1 MSASIHD
8 VARVSGVSTA
18 TVSRALRGLPTV
30 SEPTR
35 QKVLRAADSLGYV
48 ISSNASSLSTGRTN
62 AIGVVVPA
70 INKWF
75 YSSVL
80 EGADQI
86 LRNAGYDL
94 IVYNLGGSEEN
105 RQRVFNRA
113 MLRERIDAVLILC
126 RALLEVEQAVI
137 ADLHY
142 PSVVVGG
149 RFDGGISVS
158 IDDGDACRKA
168 IDYLAALGHRRI
180 GYIGGQTDDTSSFSV
195 SRARNE
201 AFGAAMA
208 EAGLEVDPAHVAYSE
223 FTIAGGARATEQIL
237 SDAGTGAGSVT
248 GTGIGIATAAG
259 AGTGTGAGSG
269 SGAGRPSAIFA
280 ACDEMAFGAI
290 SAARRNGLRV
300 PEDLSIVGI
309 DNHEAAE
316 ALGLTTVAQDPIGQG
331 AAAARILLDAL
342 RGSEA
347 KPGWIVTPS
356 ELVVRRSAAPLA
368 TTTGR

>member
-8 VARVSGVSTA
+8 VARASGVSTA

-30 SEPTR
+30 SELTR

-94 IVYNLGGSEEN
+94 IVYNLGGSDEN

-168 IDYLAALGHRRI
+168 VDYLAALGHRRI
-180 GYIGGQTDDTSSFSV
+180 GFIGGLTDDSSSFSV

-208 EAGLEVDPAHVAYSE
+208 EAGLEVDQSHVAYSD

-237 SDAGTGAGSVT
+237 SDAGTGAGS
-248 GTGIGIATAAG
+248 
-259 AGTGTGAGSG
+259 GTGTGAGA
-269 SGAGRPSAIFA
+269 GAGLPSAIFA

-316 ALGLTTVAQDPIGQG
+316 ALGLTTVAQDPLGQG
-331 AAAARILLDAL
+331 ATAARILLDAL

-356 ELVVRRSAAPLA
+356 ELVVRRSAAPMSQ
-368 TTTGR
+368 TRR

>member
-30 SEPTR
+30 SELTR

-158 IDDGDACRKA
+158 IDDGDACGKA

-180 GYIGGQTDDTSSFSV
+180 GFIGGQTDDSSSFSV

-208 EAGLEVDPAHVAYSE
+208 EAGLEVDQAHVAYSD

-237 SDAGTGAGSVT
+237 SDAGTGAGS
-248 GTGIGIATAAG
+248 GT
-259 AGTGTGAGSG
+259 GTGTGAGPG
-269 SGAGRPSAIFA
+269 TGLPSAIFA

-316 ALGLTTVAQDPIGQG
+316 ALGLTTVAQDPLGQG

-342 RGSEA
+342 RGSEP

-356 ELVVRRSAAPLA
+356 ELVVRRSAAPMSL
-368 TTTGR
+368 THS

>member
-8 VARVSGVSTA
+8 VARLSGVSTA

-30 SEPTR
+30 SELTR

-180 GYIGGQTDDTSSFSV
+180 GFIGGQTDDSSSFSV

-208 EAGLEVDPAHVAYSE
+208 EAGLEVDQSHVAYSD
-223 FTIAGGARATEQIL
+223 FTISGGARATEQIL
-237 SDAGTGAGSVT
+237 SDAGTGAGS
-248 GTGIGIATAAG
+248 G
-259 AGTGTGAGSG
+259 AGTGTGAGSSTRTG
-269 SGAGRPSAIFA
+269 SGMGPGTGRPSAIFA
-280 ACDEMAFGAI
+280 ACDEMAFGAV

-316 ALGLTTVAQDPIGQG
+316 ALGLTTVAQDPLGQG
-331 AAAARILLDAL
+331 AVAARILLDAL
-342 RGSEA
+342 SGSEP

-356 ELVVRRSAAPLA
+356 ELVVRRTAAPINQ
-368 TTTGR
+368 TRP